1 MSPPSRV
8 EPRQTVTQPAREPGP
23 VEAAKH
29 PSRVHRAMRSAMRLA
44 HSVRLAAILA
54 LGAFG
59 LHQLRYLIAGLISSP
74 EVAQAGHRYMA
85 DLLPPIAVLVLAAAV
100 ATLIRGTEGAS
111 PSRAPLGRRIVVF
124 AAALLAIYV
133 GQEFLEGLIGA
144 GHPAGPAALLATGG
158 WLALPLA
165 LAHRRPVG
173 AARERCSRGSSARS
187 RSSTRSG
194 CSRARPRS
202 AAGPSRLVDFAC
214 SSSPL
219 AFGLARRPPP
229 LTFA

>member
-1 MSPPSRV
+1 
-8 EPRQTVTQPAREPGP
+8 
-23 VEAAKH
+23 
-29 PSRVHRAMRSAMRLA
+29 MRSAMRLA

-54 LGAFG
+54 LGGFG

-74 EVAQAGHRYMA
+74 EGAQAGHRYMA

-144 GHPAGPAALLATGG
+144 GHPAGPAELLASGG

-165 LAHRRPVG
+165 LAVG
-173 AARERCSRGSSARS
+173 ALSALLASVLERVEQAIAVVHAKRVLSRPPAVRGRALPARGL
-187 RSSTRSG
+187 
-194 CSRARPRS
+194 
-202 AAGPSRLVDFAC
+202 RL